1 MVCRENKGR
10 SALMGIQKH
19 LASLNGGNGLVD
31 NEYQSAIHESGHIH
45 EGHAPFTTDEQ
56 LEMWAGLRQQ
66 IADHPGI
73 SAASKYRISE
83 GRGGQPGVITRIDQ
97 EMARLKGG
105 SDEHGHPLRPEQMN
119 SGAQMAAIQRMGTLL
134 GRVAPAKRAYLETYA
149 RHTGK
154 SMTEATSE
162 WNDLMSRQGNF
173 SNIDLTDDFRAQLA
187 VAGMTSQNQADIGQS
202 GKTRDTLRIMEGRR
216 KKALAATP
224 SRHTPLPQT
233 VDYVKPESTQVRCGD
248 CGRFGHDSNCPN
260 HTALGRQAD
269 LDKGSAHHLGVQ
281 QAWDTQVALYEAED
295 QDPTP
300 ERDTQINGYRQEL
313 DRIATEHG
321 IDPEQVTSK
330 EAAAARA
337 RYAKAQTEIDD
348 LDQQMDTAQPKVSAA
363 VRKLQYNP
371 DTGLLVVTA
380 HPYTRKG
387 DGQTIERSYAY
398 RVSPHEFDRLSNA
411 ASTGAALASTV
422 WRKGARKSPNDG
434 FKFENAADEAAAYTQ
449 NKCPTCGRWASM
461 TSSHQCVV
469 PGTRRSG
476 PDSDL
481 ETDSFGEDTDM
492 GNREALAMYRQ
503 RLREAT
509 SPTAP
514 KQPLPTSPAP
524 VKMVLTNGQ
533 VRPIGR
539 GMTGSLARPDHISE
553 GLRGGAVVRTPL
565 LVAAPGGRVTGTV
578 TAWTDPDGTRI
589 VSGAPEAGGRGLA
602 CTCTTYARTGK
613 CEHIRAALGV
623 SSRTW
628 GLSGSTDSEY
638 LTPGRS
644 LAEYRRGIS
653 QDAPSGELERS
664 NYQRIVAARREAVD
678 RQRAAFNR
686 LVADGGHVANPR
698 TVPPLNPRTGEPV
711 GWPTKW
717 SRGNG
722 EGEEVDLSDAK
733 AVQKRLRQ
741 ALYSQST
748 IDAEGKRTAY
758 SVIRDQDGGIRID
771 VPPSKRLPNGNIPPA
786 EKKILA
792 GLLRVPTEA
801 VDDGGYRIP
810 PDSSWRHATLDR
822 AYGDG
827 RRLEP
832 AGWIV

>member
-1 MVCRENKGR
+1 MCRENKGR

-45 EGHAPFTTDEQ
+45 EGHSPFTTDEQ

-105 SDEHGHPLRPEQMN
+105 TDEHGHPLRPEQMN

-202 GKTRDTLRIMEGRR
+202 GKTRDTLRIMEDRR

-224 SRHTPLPQT
+224 SRPTPLPQT
-233 VDYVKPESTQVRCGD
+233 VDYVKPDLKQVRCGD

-260 HTALGRQAD
+260 HAALGRQAD
-269 LDKGSAHHLGVQ
+269 LDQASAHHLAVQ
-281 QAWDTQVALYEAED
+281 QAWDTQVALYAAED
-295 QDPTP
+295 QAPSP
-300 ERDTQINGYRQEL
+300 ERDNEISRHRQEL
-313 DRIATEHG
+313 NRIANEHG

-337 RYAKAQTEIDD
+337 RYAKGANRNRRPRQANGRRTTEGVRRG
-348 LDQQMDTAQPKVSAA
+348 AEVAVQPGHRSARRDRPPLHPERGRPNNRTVLRVPGVA
-363 VRKLQYNP
+363 ARVRSVRKRRVHRCRPRQLGVAKRCRQGPERRLQ
-371 DTGLLVVTA
+371 VRE
-380 HPYTRKG
+380 HRR
-387 DGQTIERSYAY
+387 RSG
-398 RVSPHEFDRLSNA
+398 RVHAEQVPHLR
-411 ASTGAALASTV
+411 
-422 WRKGARKSPNDG
+422 
-434 FKFENAADEAAAYTQ
+434 
-449 NKCPTCGRWASM
+449 RWASM

-469 PGTRRSG
+469 PGTRRTG

-481 ETDSFGEDTDM
+481 EADSFGEDTDM

-533 VRPIGR
+533 VRAVGPR
-539 GMTGSLARPDHISE
+539 HDRVPRP
-553 GLRGGAVVRTPL
+553 
-565 LVAAPGGRVTGTV
+565 
-578 TAWTDPDGTRI
+578 TR
-589 VSGAPEAGGRGLA
+589 PHQR
-602 CTCTTYARTGK
+602 RPP
-613 CEHIRAALGV
+613 RRR
-623 SSRTW
+623 SRTDTPT
-628 GLSGSTDSEY
+628 GLDT
-638 LTPGRS
+638 
-644 LAEYRRGIS
+644 RR
-653 QDAPSGELERS
+653 PSHRNCDG
-664 NYQRIVAARREAVD
+664 VDGPRRHPH
-678 RQRAAFNR
+678 RFWC
-686 LVADGGHVANPR
+686 PR
-698 TVPPLNPRTGEPV
+698 
-711 GWPTKW
+711 
-717 SRGNG
+717 SRGPWPG
-722 EGEEVDLSDAK
+722 VHL
-733 AVQKRLRQ
+733 QRLR
-741 ALYSQST
+741 
-748 IDAEGKRTAY
+748 
-758 SVIRDQDGGIRID
+758 
-771 VPPSKRLPNGNIPPA
+771 
-786 EKKILA
+786 
-792 GLLRVPTEA
+792 TE
-801 VDDGGYRIP
+801 RQM
-810 PDSSWRHATLDR
+810 
-822 AYGDG
+822 
-827 RRLEP
+827 
-832 AGWIV
+832 